1 MRAMG
6 AMGVMRA
13 MGIPMAAEENSRGIF
28 IAMAMKDDAWI
39 PILKKDEFPCLCQPS
54 GSPLLA

>member
-13 MGIPMAAEENSRGIF
+13 MGIPMAAEENSSGIF
-28 IAMAMKDDAWI
+28 LAMGND
-39 PILKKDEFPCLCQPS
+39 
-54 GSPLLA
+54 G

>member
-13 MGIPMAAEENSRGIF
+13 MGIPMAAEENSRGISL
-28 IAMAMKDDAWI
+28 AMAM
-39 PILKKDEFPCLCQPS
+39 ENNM
-54 GSPLLA
+54 